1 MEVQCKQLHQAE
13 AEQAEQDGYE
23 VGVADIEEALR
34 AEVLEVCRYYY
45 LQV

>member
-1 MEVQCKQLHQAE
+1 MGAQRKQLHQAE

-23 VGVADIEEALR
+23 VGVAETEEALR